1 MLRPKRVKLSPLDWY
16 KIGSSILFVVLG
28 GFIIIR
34 YLIAT
39 QKRFAT
45 PLIIGG
51 LIFAYGIYRII
62 AAYRNLRRILKD
74 KEDSNT

>member
-1 MLRPKRVKLSPLDWY
+1 MISPKRARLLPLDWY

-28 GFIIIR
+28 GFIIVR
-34 YLIAT
+34 YLVSL
-39 QKRFAT
+39 QKKYAT

-51 LIFAYGIYRII
+51 LILAYGIYRVI

-74 KEDSNT
+74 SRDNNT